1 MSDLLLVLST
11 TSDLKV
17 PELMGSLFAA
27 ACLAMGIAKTV
38 AVMRRETAST
48 ACLAALAV
56 LLASFL
62 ISGLGGTLRH
72 HVPGPFGNVVAVLST
87 AVSMFGIL
95 CAMVLAIVGLA
106 TYSQPRAVPFTQGR
120 GQAIWTLG
128 LSIIP
133 IGAVLVGVFIGGRSL
148 AKSGGGNPKPDP
160 VVNEELNFRFEPPG
174 RPWIKMN
181 AKVHNPAAELMY
193 RRNRP
198 DRLFILIAEDAGANP
213 GLTTDALAD
222 IAKSNIESQEGTFEF
237 EPAPATTVNG
247 IRYSIFRTKSTDFNG
262 LKGVRR
268 WEHWVSMHGGFA
280 YQLVFHGVG
289 DEKESLSKEAQA
301 FVADFSPAD
310 PSRKAPGLPA
320 GISAYRSKEHGVSID
335 LTGKGWF
342 EFSGKEEDY
351 PEACFA
357 AVSGSKSTGVAHL
370 HLEGLDPGIDELASG
385 FLGAGFGITHPEN
398 TSNRRECT
406 QGVATGI
413 ELGFEREVD
422 GRKFSY
428 LHRIL
433 RVDGHAWMLSAWA
446 DREDS
451 GLLPGILDGY
461 EISRPES
468 GIGVPDA
475 AAIETASARILNQV
489 GLAYYRQERH
499 GAALAYFEHARK
511 RDPGSEMYF
520 ENMVDSHFRTGQHAK
535 VIELVRSEPEIGKER
550 PWLRVMEASSLR
562 FQERFEEAAEA
573 YAAAFDTGYE
583 DEDDLL
589 DFINT
594 LVDLEDRE
602 RGVGVLESY
611 RERHPDA
618 SVSIER
624 WRASLLSQM
633 EKHDEAIDLLN
644 GELQKSPGNVRLSCD
659 LIEAKLD
666 AGRHAEALGEV
677 EELLAKGSRN
687 AEILLLKGRAKLG
700 LDSIREARAVFEEAR
715 ELAPDS
721 DRIAGYLEH
730 VATLLGKGDI
740 SMIRESIDPLPV
752 PSEVSELDQSTGGK
766 HLAELSE
773 TYGAVHQQRILGVS
787 KEKGKPLKRT
797 SRTTVRITGSSGLED
812 YSTLRFSFD
821 PSIEAFCVNE
831 VVVKDRAGNTVGTGK
846 LEDYYLVDKNDD
858 DLATTEKL
866 VHVPVPGIAI
876 GNTLSYTVTW
886 QQKGVDDEIDYDRVY
901 FSGSYPTPAR
911 ILYFMGSTEN
921 LSHRSSP
928 DVRTMPLPGG
938 IAFYAENPPVAQNE
952 TMQPWVETFQP
963 WVGYSDASLT
973 WSGEAAEYL
982 ERLEPVLSE
991 EDDATKEQAVEIAL
1005 AESASSDKIK
1015 AISGFVART
1024 LTYQA
1029 IEFGPRGRI
1038 PDSASKVL
1046 KNRYGDCKDH
1056 SLLLVKMLRWSG
1068 IDAHL
1073 ALVSTENP
1081 IETDLVSLDQ
1091 FNHMIAYVPDAEGSP
1106 FIDTTQDHFP
1116 FGEIPPLH
1124 LLNEKALILDP
1135 DNVRFELVSPNER
1148 SSHGI
1153 RSERQI
1159 RPDPGNKGAARVEET
1174 LQLEGYMAAWF
1185 RSDFEFWREPDYPRE
1200 ISSLLRDYGNPEIES
1215 LALEGLSENHGPLVL
1230 KLVYSVPGTVR
1241 IQNGK
1246 TVLHP
1251 PAVWER
1257 YFLERRDAPGRRNPF
1272 EVSVPTNFSSMATI
1286 HFPGAVVDPGSV
1298 EEFSE
1303 SSDDDFYGWEIRAT
1317 RQSAETIAVESRA
1330 RSKTG
1335 SFPKERFR
1343 QFLDSANHG
1352 IRTLGKTLLFD
1363 ERPEIP

>member
-1 MSDLLLVLST
+1 MSELASILST

-17 PELMGSLFAA
+17 PGLIGSLFAS
-27 ACLAMGIAKTV
+27 ACLVMCLVKTV

-48 ACLAALAV
+48 ACFAALAT

-62 ISGLGGTLRH
+62 VGGLGSTLDQY
-72 HVPGPFGNVVAVLST
+72 VSDPFGKIAYLLSLFVVML
-87 AVSMFGIL
+87 GIF
-95 CAMVLAIVGLA
+95 CAFILAIVGLA
-106 TYSQPRAVPFTQGR
+106 TYSQPRAVPFTQGMS
-120 GQAIWTLG
+120 QAIWTLVISLISFAG
-128 LSIIP
+128 M
-133 IGAVLVGVFIGGRSL
+133 GVGSFLGSNSP
-148 AKSGGGNPKPDP
+148 AKSHDGKPGTEP

-174 RPWIKMN
+174 KPWVKMN
-181 AKVHNPAAELMY
+181 AKLHNPASELMY
-193 RRNRP
+193 RRSGP
-198 DRLFILIAEDAGANP
+198 DRLFILIAENAGTSTE
-213 GLTTDALAD
+213 LTPEAIAD
-222 IAKSNIESQEGTFEF
+222 IAKSNIESQDGTFEF
-237 EPAPATTVNG
+237 EPSPERTVNG
-247 IRYSIFRTKSTDFNG
+247 IRHTIFRTRSTDFNG
-262 LKGVRR
+262 MKGVRR

-280 YQLVFHGVG
+280 YQLVLHGVG
-289 DEKESLSKEAQA
+289 DDKESLSKEADA
-301 FVADFSPAD
+301 FVNAFSPVD
-310 PSRKAPGLPA
+310 PNRTARGLPVA
-320 GISAYRSKEHGVSID
+320 VSAYRSNEHGVSID
-335 LTGKGWF
+335 LTKMGWVEFPGKA
-342 EFSGKEEDY
+342 EDY

-357 AVSGSKSTGVAHL
+357 AVSGSRSTGVSHL
-370 HLEGLDPGIDELASG
+370 HLDDLDPGIDELASG
-385 FLGAGFGITHPEN
+385 FLAAGFGITHPEG
-398 TSNRRECT
+398 TSNRRELT

-413 ELGFEREVD
+413 ELGFERDVE
-422 GRKFSY
+422 GGKFSY

-433 RVDGHAWMLSAWA
+433 RVEGHAWMLSAWA
-446 DREDS
+446 KQEDS
-451 GLLPGILDGY
+451 GLLAGILDRY
-461 EISRPES
+461 EISRPVS
-468 GIGVPDA
+468 DIQVSDA
-475 AAIETASARILNQV
+475 TRIDTASARILNQI

-499 GAALAYFEHARK
+499 GTAQAYFEKA
-511 RDPGSEMYF
+511 SERAPEVGLYF
-520 ENMVDSHFRTGQHAK
+520 ENLVDSKFRSGQHTE
-535 VIELVRSEPEIGKER
+535 VIELVRSEPEVGATR

-562 FQERFEEAAEA
+562 FQERFVEAAEA
-573 YAAAFDTGYE
+573 YAAAFDADYE

-594 LVDLEDRE
+594 LVDLDDPE
-602 RGVGVLESY
+602 RGVEVLESY
-611 RERHPDA
+611 REKHPDA
-618 SVSIER
+618 SISIER
-624 WRASLLSQM
+624 WRSSLLSQM
-633 EKHDEAIDLLN
+633 EKHDDAIDLL
-644 GELQKSPGNVRLSCD
+644 GKELEKSPGNVGLICD

-666 AGRHAEALGEV
+666 AGRHAEALGDAER
-677 EELLAKGSRN
+677 LLAKGSRN

-700 LDSIREARAVFEEAR
+700 LDSIREARSIFEEAR

-721 DRIAGYLEH
+721 ERIADYLEH

-740 SMIRESIDPLPV
+740 SMIRDSIDPLPV
-752 PSEVSELDQSTGGK
+752 PSEVFELDQSTVGK

-773 TYGAVHQQRILGVS
+773 SYGAVYERRILGVS

-797 SRTTVRITGSSGLED
+797 SRTTVRITDSSGLED
-812 YSTLRFSFD
+812 FSTLRFSFD
-821 PSIEAFCVNE
+821 PSFEGFCVNE
-831 VVVKDRAGNTVGTGK
+831 VLVMDHAGKTVGTGE

-858 DLATTEKL
+858 DMATTEKL

-886 QQKGVDDEIDYDRVY
+886 QRKAVDEEIDYDRIY
-901 FSGSYPTPAR
+901 FSGSYPAPAR
-911 ILYFMGSTEN
+911 IFYFMGSPEG
-921 LSHRSSP
+921 LSYRSSP
-928 DVRTMPLPGG
+928 DLQTMPLVGG
-938 IAFYAENPPVAQNE
+938 IAFYAENPPVAQDE
-952 TMQPWVETFQP
+952 IMQPWVETFQP

-1056 SLLLVKMLRWSG
+1056 SLLLVKMLRWAG

-1091 FNHMIAYVPDAEGSP
+1091 FNHMIAYVPAAEGSP
-1106 FIDTTQDHFP
+1106 FIDSTQDHFP

-1159 RPDPGNKGAARVEET
+1159 RPDPGNKGAVRVEET

-1215 LALEGLSENHGPLVL
+1215 LALEGLSENQGPLVL

-1317 RQSAETIAVESRA
+1317 RQSADTIAVESRA

-1363 ERPEIP
+1363 ERPGIP